1 MLIKDTPILILAFNR
16 DEKFNSC
23 LENIYKYGFRKIY
36 VSIDGPRNKYD
47 KKKQKIINKI
57 CQDYSELISCDLK
70 TNFNDINFG
79 CRKAVISGISWFFN
93 NVNYGLIVED
103 DVLLTSNVSNVM
115 CELLQKYRFDENI
128 MTISSFN
135 EFILQ
140 DVNSITLSPIFRSW
154 GWATWA
160 HKWREHLKFS
170 NNVKNLSI
178 RSLAK
183 NLPKKLRH
191 INNVRH
197 VRACQLGL
205 LDTWDYEFNF
215 THLALSKYSL
225 TITGQNTLNI
235 GFDSEAT
242 HTFFNENQDNMN
254 KNFKNKQIDI
264 DRQIKL
270 SELIRKKIMKTS
282 GFHEVKLNLFL
293 NTIILFIE
301 SYRISVLFYLRL
313 LKRKI
318 FIK

>member
-1 MLIKDTPILILAFNR
+1 LT
-16 DEKFNSC
+16 
-23 LENIYKYGFRKIY
+23 
-36 VSIDGPRNKYD
+36 
-47 KKKQKIINKI
+47 
-57 CQDYSELISCDLK
+57 SCDFK
-70 TNFNDINFG
+70 TNFIDTNFG
-79 CRKAVISGISWFFN
+79 CRKAVIQGISWFFN

-103 DVLLTSNVSNVM
+103 DVLLSSNVSNVM

-160 HKWREHLKFS
+160 HKWKEHLKFS
-170 NNVKNLSI
+170 NNLENLPI

-183 NLPKKLRH
+183 FLPKKLRH
-191 INNVRH
+191 IKNVRH

-264 DRQIKL
+264 DSQIKL
-270 SELIRKKIMKTS
+270 NELIRKKILKTS
-282 GFHEVKLNLFL
+282 GFQEVKLNLVL
-293 NTIILFIE
+293 NAIILFFE
-301 SYRISVLFYLRL
+301 SYRISILFYLRL
-313 LKRKI
+313 LKRKR
-318 FIK
+318 FF